1 MGGEIW
7 DARRKSRSTEI
18 TPVVA
23 SVLLV
28 HMKIWLHVSVC
39 LLQRLHRWP
48 WLDVRFFSS
57 EPVARWR
64 KKSLTAVRFWWF
76 VERFM
81 QVWMVGQ
88 WTRWKVAGAQSL
100 RSVM

>member
-1 MGGEIW
+1 M
-7 DARRKSRSTEI
+7 
-18 TPVVA
+18 
-23 SVLLV
+23 LLV
-28 HMKIWLHVSVC
+28 HVKIWSYVSVC
-39 LLQRLHRWP
+39 LLQRLHRWS
-48 WLDVRFFSS
+48 WLGVCLCSS
-57 EPVARWR
+57 ESVVHWR
-64 KKSLTAVRFWWF
+64 KESLMAARFWWF